1 MRSLNI
7 LLIDNDTHYK
17 KRLKVLLAE
26 HNVTVLGHDA
36 VGQEDINDF
45 DVIILSGGGITDA
58 SGQKRPLLHFT
69 HFYHD
74 QIELVRTTKKP
85 VIGICLGSE
94 IIGYAFGSKLSRP
107 FKTRRKG
114 VFPIASIRLDP
125 IMGGA
130 QEARVF
136 QSNHWILTEVGK
148 DLEVIAASDE
158 GAEIIRHR
166 TRPIYG
172 IQFHP
177 ERTRGNNDGP
187 KIFNRILRT
196 ITS

>member
-1 MRSLNI
+1 MQSLNI

-17 KRLKVLLAE
+17 ERLRALLAD

-36 VGQEDINDF
+36 VGQEDVNNF
-45 DVIILSGGGITDA
+45 DVIILSGGGIIDD

-69 HFYHD
+69 DFYRD
-74 QIELVRTTKKP
+74 QIELVRNTDKP
-85 VIGICLGSE
+85 IIGICLGSE

-114 VFPIASIRLDP
+114 VFPIAAIRLDP

-130 QEARVF
+130 QEAQVF
-136 QSNHWILTEVGK
+136 QSNHWILTEVGPE
-148 DLEVIAASDE
+148 LEVIAASDE

-166 TRPIYG
+166 SKPIYG

-177 ERTRGNNDGP
+177 ERTRGKNDGP
-187 KIFNRILRT
+187 KIFKRILRT
-196 ITS
+196 VTS